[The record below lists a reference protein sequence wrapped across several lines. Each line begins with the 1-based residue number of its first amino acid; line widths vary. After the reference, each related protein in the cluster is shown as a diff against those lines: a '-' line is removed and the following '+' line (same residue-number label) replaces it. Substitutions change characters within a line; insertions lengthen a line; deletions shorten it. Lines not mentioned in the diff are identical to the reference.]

1 MFRTAFGGIEWF
13 LIAYFVCL
21 AGFFVIGKE
30 RLSLG
35 FLYPFLF
42 MLLTIFNPFFIVP
55 LAAKIGLTT
64 RIRRLFWLLPVNLV
78 LAYAFTMLCTLRMK
92 KWAQLLLSIVFA
104 VFIATVGSSG
114 CHSGRRGPA
123 GADGDLMRSHLRSV
137 SHRPGQCSS
146 QADRCGAGYH
156 GSTDRTVEAPAAAGK
171 RHPV

>member
-1 MFRTAFGGIEWF
+1 MSSIFQFSNVTFLYEMFRTAFGGIEWF

-78 LAYAFTMLCTLRMK
+78 LAYAYYWQLPNSYPLRK
-92 KWAQLLLSIVFA
+92 L
-104 VFIATVGSSG
+104 
-114 CHSGRRGPA
+114 
-123 GADGDLMRSHLRSV
+123 
-137 SHRPGQCSS
+137 
-146 QADRCGAGYH
+146 
-156 GSTDRTVEAPAAAGK
+156 
-171 RHPV
+171 